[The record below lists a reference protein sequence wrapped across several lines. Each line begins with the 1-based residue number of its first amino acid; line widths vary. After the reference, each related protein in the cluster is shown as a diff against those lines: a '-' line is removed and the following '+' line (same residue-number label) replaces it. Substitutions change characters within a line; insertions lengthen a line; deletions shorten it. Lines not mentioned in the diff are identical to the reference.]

1 MEAICIVGRD
11 GFTFNRTYNYE
22 VGDLVF
28 TFGKNKIGIS
38 FRMLNHDSINIHID
52 TVFTEER
59 FNKYF
64 MSLSKYRNLLIDNIL
79 KD

>member
-1 MEAICIVGRD
+1 MVAICIVGRD

-22 VGDLVF
+22 VFNGW
-28 TFGKNKIGIS
+28 KNKIGIS